1 MVETTMID
9 TTIHTRDG
17 RALAFRDWGDRSGR
31 PVFYLH
37 GAPGSRLLR
46 GPDFDHSRLGVRLI
60 TYDRPGHGR
69 SERQPGRT
77 VVSAVPDILDIADHL
92 AVESF
97 GVVGISGGGAPAL
110 AVAALAPERVTRC
123 TTVCGI
129 GPADADDLDFFAG
142 MDPTEVTE
150 WQAYTRPDVDRNR
163 VLADVRKW
171 IDGIQ
176 QSPELPDEL
185 KGRLVAAFT
194 EGVRAGADGI
204 VDDYLALSR
213 PWGFDLADV
222 TCPTTVMVAED
233 DTSVPPA
240 HGRWLAAHVPPPGLL
255 LVPGGHI
262 DARDGLLTDLT
273 VWTSGQGG
281 KHSD

>member
-1 MVETTMID
+1 MVATTMID
-9 TTIHTRDG
+9 TTIQTRDG
-17 RALAFRDWGDRSGR
+17 RALAFRDWGDESGR

-46 GPDFDHSRLGVRLI
+46 GPVLDDTGLGVRLI
-60 TYDRPGHGR
+60 TYDRPGYGR
-69 SERQPGRT
+69 SQRQPRRS
-77 VVSAVPDILDIADHL
+77 VVDAVPNILDIADHL
-92 AVESF
+92 KVESF
-97 GVVGISGGGAPAL
+97 GVLGVSGGGAPAL
-110 AVAALAPERVTRC
+110 AVAALAPDRVARC

-129 GPADADDLDFFAG
+129 GPADAEDLDFFA
-142 MDPTEVTE
+142 D
-150 WQAYTRPDVDRNR
+150 PDVDRDR
-163 VLADVRKW
+163 VLADVREW

-176 QSPELPDEL
+176 QNPELPDEL

-194 EGVRAGADGI
+194 EGIRAGADGI

-240 HGRWLAAHVPPPGLL
+240 HGGWLAAHLPPPGLL

-262 DARDGLLTDLT
+262 DARDGLLTDFI
-273 VWTSGQGG
+273 VWTSGQGQNNF
-281 KHSD
+281 D